1 MVEAKR
7 KQKILIADD
16 SEMNRSILADMLED
30 EYEIMEVEN
39 GVQAVAAI
47 EKYGVDL
54 SLLLLDIVMPEMDG
68 FGVLMV
74 MNEHKWIE
82 DLPVIMISAENSPV
96 YIDRAYEMGATDF
109 IVRPFNEMVV
119 RRRVVNTILL
129 YAKQKK
135 LMGMVADQI
144 YENEKSSNMMIDILS
159 HIVEFRNGESGWHV
173 RHVHTLTELLLEHL
187 IEKTDR
193 YGLSQADISTIS
205 MASALHDIGK
215 IAIDEKILNKP
226 GRFTDEEF
234 EIMKTHSA
242 IGGDLLR
249 DLPLYQDEPLVKC
262 AFEIC
267 RWHHERYDGRGYPDG
282 LKGDEI
288 PISAQIVAL
297 ADVYDALTSER
308 CYKKAF
314 SHDVA
319 VQMILDGKCGSFN
332 PMVLECLTDI
342 ADQLPLEL
350 SQEEILDGNNRKSLQ
365 NVAQEMLY
373 HGELTA
379 SERTLQ
385 LLEKERE
392 KYSFFAMM
400 SKEIQF
406 EYNVSPSILTLT
418 PWSAKKL
425 SANEIIADPR
435 MSDSV
440 KEILGIENW
449 DALSDKL
456 RKTNR
461 ENPVVTHDCK
471 IDFQGEHRWSRI
483 VAHAMWSSEEP
494 HEYQGAIGKVID
506 IHDTRLKLDVLE
518 QLATHDRMT
527 GLLNHASAKEQIIG
541 RMAQKPDGAY
551 ALVIFDLDHFKM
563 ANDTYGHIFGDQVLQ
578 HTAEKLRQS
587 IRGMDIAA
595 RVGGDEFL
603 VFLEY
608 TEDLE
613 PIIERIFRS
622 LTGRFDEFD
631 ISVSMG
637 VARADLVGMDYET
650 LFHCADQ
657 ALYTVKRAGRGHY
670 RFYDESM
677 SKMLSVI
684 SPIDE
689 GGGEGAGG

>member
-47 EKYGVDL
+47 DKYGVDL

-68 FGVLMV
+68 FGVLKV
-74 MNEHKWIE
+74 MNDHKWIE
-82 DLPVIMISAENSPV
+82 ELPVIMISAENSPA

-144 YENEKSSNMMIDILS
+144 YEKEQSSNMMIDILS

-187 IEKTDR
+187 IQKTDR
-193 YGLSQADISTIS
+193 YEISQKDISIIS

-234 EIMKTHSA
+234 TIMKTHSA

-249 DLPLYQDEPLVKC
+249 DLPLYQDEPLVKR
-262 AFEIC
+262 AYEIC

-308 CYKKAF
+308 CYKKAIP
-314 SHDVA
+314 HEEA
-319 VQMILDGKCGSFN
+319 VQMILDGQCGTFN
-332 PMVLECLTDI
+332 PLLMECLTDI
-342 ADQLPLEL
+342 ADQLPTEL
-350 SQEEILDGNNRKSLQ
+350 KQGIPEESNRRSFYNAAQEIL
-365 NVAQEMLY
+365 
-373 HGELTA
+373 HHTELTA

-392 KYSFFAMM
+392 KYSFFAAM

-406 EYNVSPSILTLT
+406 EYNVSPCILTLT
-418 PWSAKKL
+418 PWSAQKL
-425 SANEIIADPR
+425 STNEILVEPR
-435 MSDSV
+435 KSDSV
-440 KEILGIENW
+440 KEILGLDNW
-449 DALSDKL
+449 QVLSQKL
-456 RKTNR
+456 RATSR
-461 ENPVVTHDCK
+461 ENPVITHDCK
-471 IDFQGEHRWSRI
+471 ISYQGEQRWSRI
-483 VAHAMWSSEEP
+483 IAHATWSPEEP

-541 RMAQKPDGAY
+541 RMAQEPESAY

-563 ANDTYGHIFGDQVLQ
+563 ANDTYGHIFGDEVLK

-587 IRGMDIAA
+587 IRGVDIAA

-603 VFLEY
+603 LFLEY
-608 TEDLE
+608 REELQ
-613 PIIERIFRS
+613 PIIERIFHA
-622 LTGRFDEFD
+622 LTGRYEDFD
-631 ISVSMG
+631 ISISMG
-637 VARADLVGMDYET
+637 VAEAEMVGTDYET

-657 ALYTVKRAGRGHY
+657 ALYTVKRSGRGHY
-670 RFYDESM
+670 RFYDDTM
-677 SKMLSVI
+677 DKMLSVI

-689 GGGEGAGG
+689 WNEEA

>member
-30 EYEIMEVEN
+30 EYEILEVED
-39 GVQAVAAI
+39 GVQAIAAI

-144 YENEKSSNMMIDILS
+144 FEKEKSSNMMIDILS

-173 RHVHTLTELLLEHL
+173 RHVHILTELLLERL
-187 IEKTDR
+187 LEKTDQ
-193 YGLSQADISTIS
+193 YDISPADISTIS

-226 GRFTDEEF
+226 GRLTDEEF

-242 IGGDLLR
+242 IGGELLL
-249 DLPLYQDEPLVKC
+249 DLPLYQNEPLVRC

-282 LKGDEI
+282 LKGDDI
-288 PISAQIVAL
+288 PISAQIVAI

-308 CYKKAF
+308 CYKKALP
-314 SHDVA
+314 HDVA
-319 VQMILDGKCGSFN
+319 VQMILDGKCGIFN
-332 PMVLECLTDI
+332 PLLLECLTDI
-342 ADQLPLEL
+342 ADKLPTELQHEMTLEETGKRNFHNIA
-350 SQEEILDGNNRKSLQ
+350 QEILHH
-365 NVAQEMLY
+365 E
-373 HGELTA
+373 ELTA

-425 SANEIIADPR
+425 GANEIIAEP
-435 MSDSV
+435 SKSESV
-440 KEILGIENW
+440 KEILGLENW
-449 DALSDKL
+449 KELSDKL
-456 RKTNR
+456 RNSSR

-471 IDFQGEHRWSRI
+471 INVQGEQRWSRI
-483 VAHAMWSSEEP
+483 VAHAMWTMEEP

-541 RMAQKPDGAY
+541 RMAQWPDTTY
-551 ALVIFDLDHFKM
+551 ALVIFDLDYFKQ
-563 ANDTYGHIFGDQVLQ
+563 ANDTYGHIFGDEVLQ
-578 HTAEKLRQS
+578 YTADKLKQS
-587 IRGMDIAA
+587 IRGTDIAA

-603 VFLEY
+603 MFLEY
-608 TEDLE
+608 HQELE
-613 PIIERIFRS
+613 PLIERIFHA
-622 LTGRFDEFD
+622 LTGKYEDFD
-631 ISVSMG
+631 ISISMG
-637 VARADLVGMDYET
+637 VAKTEEIGADYET
-650 LFHCADQ
+650 LFHAADQ
-657 ALYTVKRAGRGHY
+657 ALYTVKRSGRGHY
-670 RFYDESM
+670 RFYDNSM
-677 SKMLSVI
+677 NKMLSVI
-684 SPIDE
+684 SPIDGSAE
-689 GGGEGAGG
+689 TDR

>member
-1 MVEAKR
+1 MIEAKR

-47 EKYGVDL
+47 EKYGVDI
-54 SLLLLDIVMPEMDG
+54 SLLLLDIVMPEIDG
-68 FGVLMV
+68 FGVLMA

-82 DLPVIMISAENSPV
+82 DLPVIMISAENSPA

-109 IVRPFNEMVV
+109 IVRPFNEIVV

-135 LMGMVADQI
+135 LMGMVADQL
-144 YENEKSSNMMIDILS
+144 YEKEKSSNMMIDILS

-187 IEKTDR
+187 VRKTDQ
-193 YGLSQADISTIS
+193 YNISQQDISIIS

-226 GRFTDEEF
+226 GRFTDDEF

-249 DLPLYQDEPLVKC
+249 DLPLYQDEPLVKR
-262 AFEIC
+262 AREIC

-308 CYKKAF
+308 CYKKAIP
-314 SHDVA
+314 HEEA
-319 VQMILDGKCGSFN
+319 VRMILDGKCGTFN
-332 PMVLECLTDI
+332 PLLMECLTDI
-342 ADQLPLEL
+342 ADQLPAEL
-350 SQEEILDGNNRKSLQ
+350 QHEETPDESNRRSLH
-365 NVAQEMLY
+365 NVAQEMLN
-373 HGELTA
+373 HAELTA

-392 KYSFFAMM
+392 KYSFFAAM

-425 SANEIIADPR
+425 STNEIIAEPR
-435 MSDSV
+435 KSDSV
-440 KEILGIENW
+440 KDILGQENW
-449 DALSDKL
+449 DLLSKKL
-456 RKTNR
+456 RNTSR
-461 ENPVVTHDCK
+461 ENPVITHDCK
-471 IDFQGEHRWSRI
+471 INFQGEQRWSRI
-483 VAHAMWSSEEP
+483 VAHAMWTLEES
-494 HEYQGAIGKVID
+494 HIYQGAIGKVID

-527 GLLNHASAKEQIIG
+527 GLLNHASAKEQIVG
-541 RMAQKPDGAY
+541 RMTQKPEGTY
-551 ALVIFDLDHFKM
+551 ALVIFDLDHFKS

-587 IRGMDIAA
+587 IRGVDIAA

-608 TEDLE
+608 TEELE
-613 PIIERIFRS
+613 PIIQRIFYA
-622 LTGRFDEFD
+622 LTGRFEDFD

-637 VARADLVGMDYET
+637 VARADLVGTDYET

-657 ALYTVKRAGRGHY
+657 ALYTVKRTGRGNY
-670 RFYDESM
+670 RFYDDSM
-677 SKMLSVI
+677 DKMLSVI

-689 GGGEGAGG
+689 GE

>member
-47 EKYGVDL
+47 EKYGVEI

-68 FGVLMV
+68 FSVLMV

-82 DLPVIMISAENSPV
+82 DLPVIMISAENSPA

-144 YENEKSSNMMIDILS
+144 YEKEKSSNMMIDILS

-187 IEKTDR
+187 IRKTDQ
-193 YGLSQADISTIS
+193 YNISQKDISIIS
-205 MASALHDIGK
+205 MASALHDVGK

-249 DLPLYQDEPLVKC
+249 DLPLYQDEPLLKC
-262 AFEIC
+262 AYEIC

-314 SHDVA
+314 SHETA
-319 VQMILDGKCGSFN
+319 VQMILDGKCGAFN
-332 PMVLECLTDI
+332 PLLMECLADI
-342 ADQLPLEL
+342 ADQLPTEL
-350 SQEEILDGNNRKSLQ
+350 HQEEILEEANMRSFHNA
-365 NVAQEMLY
+365 AQEIL
-373 HGELTA
+373 HHAELTA

-392 KYSFFAMM
+392 KYSFFAAM

-406 EYNVSPSILTLT
+406 EYNASPSILTLT
-418 PWSAKKL
+418 PWSAQKL
-425 SANEIIADPR
+425 SANEIIAEPR
-435 MSDSV
+435 RSDSV
-440 KEILGIENW
+440 KEILGLENW
-449 DALSDKL
+449 ELLSEKL
-456 RKTNR
+456 RKTSR
-461 ENPVVTHDCK
+461 ENPVITHDCK
-471 IDFQGEHRWSRI
+471 INYQGEQRWSRI
-483 VAHAMWSSEEP
+483 VAHAMWTSEEP

-527 GLLNHASAKEQIIG
+527 GLLNHASAREQIIG
-541 RMAQKPDGAY
+541 RMAQKPDRAY

-563 ANDTYGHIFGDQVLQ
+563 ANDTYGHIFGDEVLQ

-587 IRGMDIAA
+587 IRGADIAA

-608 TEDLE
+608 TEDLG
-613 PIIERIFRS
+613 PIIERIFHA
-622 LTGRFDEFD
+622 LTGRFEDFD

-637 VARADLVGMDYET
+637 VAMTDLVGTDYET

-657 ALYTVKRAGRGHY
+657 ALYTVKRAGRGNY
-670 RFYDESM
+670 RFYDKTM
-677 SKMLSVI
+677 NKMLSAI

-689 GGGEGAGG
+689 GKG

>member
-30 EYEIMEVEN
+30 DYEIMEVEN

-82 DLPVIMISAENSPV
+82 HLPVIMISAENSPA

-135 LMGMVADQI
+135 LMDMVADQI
-144 YENEKSSNMMIDILS
+144 YEKEKSSNMMIDILS

-187 IEKTDR
+187 IRKTDR
-193 YGLSQADISTIS
+193 YDISQEDISIIS

-242 IGGDLLR
+242 IGGDLLC
-249 DLPLYQDEPLVKC
+249 DLPLYQNEPLVKC
-262 AFEIC
+262 AREIC

-308 CYKKAF
+308 CYKKAIP
-314 SHDVA
+314 HEEA
-319 VQMILDGKCGSFN
+319 VRMILEGKCGTFN
-332 PMVLECLTDI
+332 PLLMECLTDI
-342 ADQLPLEL
+342 ADQLPTEL
-350 SQEEILDGNNRKSLQ
+350 QQEITPEASNMRSFH
-365 NVAQEMLY
+365 NVAQEMLN
-373 HGELTA
+373 HAELTA

-392 KYSFFAMM
+392 KYSFFAAM

-425 SANEIIADPR
+425 STNEIIAEPR
-435 MSDSV
+435 KSDSV
-440 KEILGIENW
+440 KDILGQENW
-449 DALSDKL
+449 ELLSKKL
-456 RKTNR
+456 RNTGR

-471 IDFQGEHRWSRI
+471 INFQGEQRWSRI
-483 VAHAMWSSEEP
+483 VAHAMWTQEEP
-494 HEYQGAIGKVID
+494 HVYPGAIGKVID

-527 GLLNHASAKEQIIG
+527 GLLNHASAKEQIVG
-541 RMAQKPDGAY
+541 RMAQKPEGTY
-551 ALVIFDLDHFKM
+551 AMVIFDLDHFKS

-587 IRGMDIAA
+587 IRGVDIAA

-608 TEDLE
+608 TEELE
-613 PIIERIFRS
+613 PIIERIFHA
-622 LTGRFDEFD
+622 LTGRFEDFD

-637 VARADLVGMDYET
+637 VARADLVGTDYET

-657 ALYTVKRAGRGHY
+657 ALYMVKRTGRGNY
-670 RFYDESM
+670 RFYDDSM
-677 SKMLSVI
+677 NKMLSVI
-684 SPIDE
+684 SPIDGSSE
-689 GGGEGAGG
+689 D

>member
-1 MVEAKR
+1 MKR

-47 EKYGVDL
+47 EKYGVEL

-74 MNEHKWIE
+74 MNEQNWIE
-82 DLPVIMISAENSPV
+82 DIPVIMISAESSPA

-119 RRRVVNTILL
+119 RRRAVNTILL

-144 YENEKSSNMMIDILS
+144 YEKEQSSNMMIDILS

-173 RHVHTLTELLLEHL
+173 RHVHTLTELLLENL
-187 IEKTDR
+187 IRKTDR
-193 YGLSQADISTIS
+193 YGISQKDISIIS

-242 IGGDLLR
+242 IGAELLK

-262 AFEIC
+262 AYEIC

-282 LKGDEI
+282 LVGDDI
-288 PISAQIVAL
+288 PISAQIVAI

-314 SHDVA
+314 SHEEA
-319 VQMILDGKCGSFN
+319 IQMILDGKCGTFN
-332 PMVLECLTDI
+332 PQVLECLTDI
-342 ADQLPLEL
+342 ADQLPGEL
-350 SQEEILDGNNRKSLQ
+350 KQDTPVQNIRRNLH

-373 HGELTA
+373 HHELTA

-392 KYSFFAMM
+392 KYSFFAAM

-418 PWSAKKL
+418 PWSANKLSTDEIIVDPRKSDTVRTILGAETWAELSKKL
-425 SANEIIADPR
+425 RA
-435 MSDSV
+435 
-440 KEILGIENW
+440 
-449 DALSDKL
+449 
-456 RKTNR
+456 TNR
-461 ENPVVTHDCK
+461 ENPVISHDCK
-471 IDFQGEHRWSRI
+471 ISYQGELRWSRI

-494 HEYQGAIGKVID
+494 SEYQGAIGKVID

-527 GLLNHASAKEQIIG
+527 GLLNHASAREQIIERMSG
-541 RMAQKPDGAY
+541 RPKDTY
-551 ALVIFDLDHFKM
+551 AMVIFDLDHFKM
-563 ANDTYGHIFGDQVLQ
+563 ANDTYGHIFGDQVLK

-587 IRGMDIAA
+587 IRGGDIAA

-603 VFLEY
+603 LFLEY
-608 TEDLE
+608 KQELE
-613 PIIERIFRS
+613 PIIDRIFHALS
-622 LTGRFDEFD
+622 GKYEDFD
-631 ISVSMG
+631 ISISMG
-637 VARADLVGMDYET
+637 VVRTEESGRDYET

-657 ALYTVKRAGRGHY
+657 ALYTVKRAGRGNY

-677 SKMLSVI
+677 SKMLSAI
-684 SPIDE
+684 SPID
-689 GGGEGAGG
+689 GGGEEDEKDIRN

>member
-144 YENEKSSNMMIDILS
+144 YEKEKSSNMMIDILS

-297 ADVYDALTSER
+297 ADVYDALTSE
-308 CYKKAF
+308 
-314 SHDVA
+314 
-319 VQMILDGKCGSFN
+319 
-332 PMVLECLTDI
+332 
-342 ADQLPLEL
+342 
-350 SQEEILDGNNRKSLQ
+350 
-365 NVAQEMLY
+365 
-373 HGELTA
+373 
-379 SERTLQ
+379 
-385 LLEKERE
+385 
-392 KYSFFAMM
+392 
-400 SKEIQF
+400 
-406 EYNVSPSILTLT
+406 
-418 PWSAKKL
+418 
-425 SANEIIADPR
+425 
-435 MSDSV
+435 
-440 KEILGIENW
+440 
-449 DALSDKL
+449 
-456 RKTNR
+456 
-461 ENPVVTHDCK
+461 
-471 IDFQGEHRWSRI
+471 
-483 VAHAMWSSEEP
+483 
-494 HEYQGAIGKVID
+494 
-506 IHDTRLKLDVLE
+506 
-518 QLATHDRMT
+518 
-527 GLLNHASAKEQIIG
+527 IG
-541 RMAQKPDGAY
+541 RAH
-551 ALVIFDLDHFKM
+551 V
-563 ANDTYGHIFGDQVLQ
+563 
-578 HTAEKLRQS
+578 
-587 IRGMDIAA
+587 
-595 RVGGDEFL
+595 
-603 VFLEY
+603 
-608 TEDLE
+608 
-613 PIIERIFRS
+613 
-622 LTGRFDEFD
+622 
-631 ISVSMG
+631 
-637 VARADLVGMDYET
+637 
-650 LFHCADQ
+650 
-657 ALYTVKRAGRGHY
+657 
-670 RFYDESM
+670 
-677 SKMLSVI
+677 
-684 SPIDE
+684 
-689 GGGEGAGG
+689 